1 MLREAT
7 NALACVGTLAIFV
20 GSALAAT
27 AAAPPTTPAK
37 LADAGAAA
45 ASKEDWTPAAEPEP
59 GDSCSDMHILVPEPH
74 PLPSIYSGTTR
85 QFETS
90 AR

>member
-1 MLREAT
+1 MADDVAKAGGVVVLREAT

-37 LADAGAAA
+37 LADADAAAA

-59 GDSCSDMHILVPEPH
+59 GDRL
-74 PLPSIYSGTTR
+74 
-85 QFETS
+85 
-90 AR
+90 

>member
-1 MLREAT
+1 MVGSLRT
-7 NALACVGTLAIFV
+7 RNKKYMKNHRLIGTLAIFV

-37 LADAGAAA
+37 LADADAAAA

-59 GDSCSDMHILVPEPH
+59 GDRL
-74 PLPSIYSGTTR
+74 
-85 QFETS
+85 
-90 AR
+90 